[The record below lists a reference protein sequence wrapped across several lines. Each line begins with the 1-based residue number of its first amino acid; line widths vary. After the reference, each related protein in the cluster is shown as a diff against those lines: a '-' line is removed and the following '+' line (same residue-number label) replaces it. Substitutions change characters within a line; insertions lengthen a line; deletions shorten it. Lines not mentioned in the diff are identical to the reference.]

1 MEYYQRRANELLKN
15 ADSLMDIYR
24 SEREAELNTFLIS
37 DTRKSG
43 KRRGIRSTLPL
54 YTISEELLERILIR
68 HGMDNSQKQRIK
80 KHVKAQKER
89 IVSILASETL
99 EDEIPALTPE
109 EFRKNP
115 PVLDLSGIFCE
126 TNLPYSEE
134 EYRTHMSDT
143 QVFSRKNSNYIL
155 RISTAPTFHNLQIL
169 IHEGQWAMI
178 SKAKAP
184 AIHFVIYHPKLRNA
198 IENFI
203 PPIVE

>member
-1 MEYYQRRANELLKN
+1 
-15 ADSLMDIYR
+15 
-24 SEREAELNTFLIS
+24 
-37 DTRKSG
+37 
-43 KRRGIRSTLPL
+43 
-54 YTISEELLERILIR
+54 
-68 HGMDNSQKQRIK
+68 
-80 KHVKAQKER
+80 
-89 IVSILASETL
+89 
-99 EDEIPALTPE
+99 
-109 EFRKNP
+109 
-115 PVLDLSGIFCE
+115 
-126 TNLPYSEE
+126 
-134 EYRTHMSDT
+134 MSDT